1 MAFTMIPISAMNK
14 IVKMARKMKN
24 VVCTAPA
31 DRLDMAAL
39 TGNKSWMA
47 QGCRPASATTHP
59 AWLATKA
66 KGMLHRAIRCSHLCP
81 YSLFFH
87 KSFY

>member
-1 MAFTMIPISAMNK
+1 
-14 IVKMARKMKN
+14 MARKMKN

-47 QGCRPASATTHP
+47 QGCRPTSDTTQP

-81 YSLFFH
+81 YSLFSMTG
-87 KSFY
+87 KGPRRKKQ

>member
-66 KGMLHRAIRCSHLCP
+66 KGTVEE
-81 YSLFFH
+81 
-87 KSFY
+87 